1 MKKIAVLAFV
11 LVLLISLAGCLAVSI
26 PEDAE
31 GKVVY
36 DINGIF
42 FEDYLTA
49 EEVAAVVKVL
59 DGKSQNA
66 SIFSGAPSCG
76 FDRNVAIIING
87 TRYALAC
94 DKCGTVQNCS
104 TLAYIH
110 LSDAER
116 EILEEIFTSRGGKFP
131 CI

>member
-1 MKKIAVLAFV
+1 MKKISVLAFV

-42 FEDYLTA
+42 FEDDLTA
-49 EEVAAVVKVL
+49 EEVAAVAKVL
-59 DGKSQNA
+59 NGKAQDSP
-66 SIFSGAPSCG
+66 ILSGTPSCG

-116 EILEEIFTSRGGKFP
+116 EILEEIFTSRGGIFP